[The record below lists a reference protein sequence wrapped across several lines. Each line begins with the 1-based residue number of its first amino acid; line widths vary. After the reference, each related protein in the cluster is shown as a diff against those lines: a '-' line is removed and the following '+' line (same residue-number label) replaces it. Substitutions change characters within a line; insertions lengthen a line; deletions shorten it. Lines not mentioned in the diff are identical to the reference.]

1 MYSARG
7 GAPPDAAPGRQECL
21 PHLALPRLVRAAA
34 LVLLVVLLYLPSL
47 RNGFVYDDET
57 LILKEARPDSVEAFT
72 EIFAQRHFPTVP
84 YYRPVSRLTFRIQ
97 HALHGKRAAPFHAF
111 NAVLAGLTALAAYG
125 LLRRRPFKCG
135 PTSAFLASLL
145 FMVHPVASST
155 VYPACSGRETLLP
168 AFFMLLAMQ
177 CWLLPG
183 LRARLGA
190 LVLWGLALFAKEQAI
205 MLPCL
210 FLLSDALDLT
220 GSGRLRRPARLC
232 VWYGAM
238 VVIAVVYAIIRQ
250 QIFGG
255 SEWLLAVDKNPWG
268 PALSYL
274 YALQTL
280 FVPFIPLVYEPPPD
294 IWLFPPWRAGV
305 AVLTTVALV
314 VAVFRFRKTIGGL
327 ALFWTAWF
335 FLIQL
340 PTANILEQEAR
351 FDERYVFLAGLAVPA
366 LAAAA
371 VSAWSG
377 AVRHRR
383 ALLAAGC
390 GLVAIC
396 SAITLSRAAAFRDDL
411 TFSLLW
417 TQTNPRAP
425 IPWNNIGAHWLNAG
439 RLKQAEPALRK
450 ALTYGPG
457 LADAHYNIGLLLFK
471 TDRAAAAVEAY
482 REALRLDPRYAAEY
496 NLALALQT
504 VGEVDQAREIYLA
517 AIRKTP
523 NNPDAHYNLGLLYA
537 KANETDAAI
546 RCFREAARL
555 RPDDAEPVYNIGV
568 ALEGR
573 NRFDEALEAY
583 QQAKRLAPGR
593 ADVRQNLGNVLFRKG
608 RHAEAIIEYDTVLT
622 IEPDNVQVRMI
633 RDAARQEAAR

>member
-1 MYSARG
+1 MNIARG
-7 GAPPDAAPGRQECL
+7 GSPPGSASGRQECL
-21 PHLALPRLVRAAA
+21 PHLALAGLVRAAA

-84 YYRPVSRLTFRIQ
+84 YYRPVSRLTFRLQ

-111 NAVLAGLTALAAYG
+111 NAILAGLTALATYG
-125 LLRRRPFKCG
+125 LLRRRPFTCG
-135 PTSAFLASLL
+135 PSAAFLASLL

-183 LRARLGA
+183 VRARLGA
-190 LVLWGLALFAKEQAI
+190 LVFWGLALFAKEQAI
-205 MLPCL
+205 VLPCL

-220 GSGRLRRPARLC
+220 KSGRLRRPARLS

-238 VVIAVVYAIIRQ
+238 AVIAVVYVIIRQ

-268 PALSYL
+268 PVLAYL

-280 FVPFIPLVYEPPPD
+280 FVPFIPLVYEPPPE
-294 IWLFPPWRAGV
+294 IWLVPPWRAGV
-305 AVLTTVALV
+305 AVLAAAALV
-314 VAVFRFRKTIGGL
+314 AAVCRFRKNIGGIT
-327 ALFWTAWF
+327 LFWIAWF
-335 FLIQL
+335 LLIQL

-390 GLVAIC
+390 GLIAIC
-396 SAITLSRAAAFRDDL
+396 SAITLSRAAAFHDDM
-411 TFSLLW
+411 TFSRQWVRL
-417 TQTNPRAP
+417 QPEAP
-425 IPWNNIGAHWLNAG
+425 IPWNNIGAHWLNAD
-439 RLKQAEPALRK
+439 RPDLAEPALRQ
-450 ALTYGPG
+450 ALAHGPN
-457 LADAHYNIGLLLFK
+457 LADAHYNMGLLLFK
-471 TDRAAAAVEAY
+471 THRVETAIATY

-504 VGEVDQAREIYLA
+504 IGEVDQARTTYLA

-523 NNPDAHYNLGLLYA
+523 KNPDAHYNLGLLCA
-537 KANETDAAI
+537 KAGETDVAI

-555 RPDDAEPVYNIGV
+555 RPDDAEPIYNIGV

-573 NRFDEALEAY
+573 DRFDEALETY

-608 RHAEAIIEYDTVLT
+608 RHAEAIIEYDAVLA
-622 IEPDNVQVRMI
+622 IEPDNVQVRRI
-633 RDAARQEAAR
+633 RDAARREAAR